1 MKYFGKITHDKDLV
15 TKEYADA
22 IYESLRPDLSL
33 SGTSEK
39 PLANRILRNL
49 FESVPVNW
57 YLDEETSFI
66 RLVNMFGDTIGDP
79 LPNSGNMTYKPK
91 ITSLMDSRVFAV
103 SAGSTV
109 TLSYKYESVD
119 ENEEDDGPG
128 IGVLTVNG
136 VSTESFNVPQGN
148 NTYNVTSLLSPGTNM
163 VTLQVTNSESN
174 PRTCSFVI
182 TVLTLSL
189 TASVSA
195 YDAYYGDVTL
205 NYVLTGY
212 GSNKT
217 VHFEMDGTELQ
228 TDTVSTSGATSQ
240 KVIPAQTAG
249 LHTLRIWATVSMD
262 GVTVT
267 SDVITT
273 NMLWTTEA
281 FPAIPLTSGQHA
293 IRYFNLNG
301 AYLYGYAANYGD
313 AAKNPVTTE
322 DINAPTMTGTSEI
335 QYAFSGWTNLPTAVS
350 KDTAVI
356 AAYDT
361 QYLVRYMNNGVTY
374 ATEWVN
380 SGYDADGPT
389 NNPSRS
395 ETSSIYYQ
403 FAGWTKTSGGTT
415 VDTDAL
421 ENITAAR
428 TLYSVYNELGKFTVR
443 FMNGETVLQT
453 MVVVQGNS
461 ATYTG
466 STPTSSQDGYVFTG
480 WLPDGT
486 NIQAA
491 TDCVAQFRDINTPV
505 SKYLA
510 RTMTAY
516 ESETATKVAQ
526 YAFYQNT
533 TLQTVDTTATTIE
546 QYAFSGCTN
555 LESVETS
562 GTDGVSIGQYAFQ
575 SCSKLELVDLKNT
588 GAATIA
594 ANAFASAAGLAHL
607 IIRSST
613 VSALSAT
620 SALTGTK
627 IASGTGAIYVP
638 AELVDTYKAASNW
651 STYAS
656 QIYPISAY
664 PKTDFSTISDSW
676 AEIIANSNY
685 ATDYSIG
692 DTKLLDF
699 GTKGKAYAVL
709 AAIDTDD
716 LADNTGKARMTW
728 ILKSILENHAMNSAQ
743 KTVNGTTS
751 WTAGGWGNCEMRTYL
766 RETILPLMPEVLQNN
781 IKEVTKTYRVK
792 SPTDETASIADTV
805 WIPSYKEVGYTN
817 ATYIESSGVTYSGV
831 FSSNANR
838 IKYNAAG
845 SASYWWLRSAYNAS
859 FFSYVYSNGGEY
871 YISANN
877 SYGLVLGF
885 CV

>member
-39 PLANRILRNL
+39 PLANRVLRSL
-49 FESVPVNW
+49 FETIPVNW
-57 YLDEETSFI
+57 YLDEETSFV

-79 LPNSGNMTYKPK
+79 LPNTGNMTYTPK
-91 ITSLMDSRVFAV
+91 LTNLMESRVFAV
-103 SAGSTV
+103 SAGATV
-109 TLSYKYESVD
+109 ALSYAYESVD
-119 ENEEDDGPG
+119 ENKEDDGAG

-136 VSTESFNVPQGN
+136 VSTDSFNVPQGN
-148 NTYNVTSLLSPGTNM
+148 NTYNVTSLLSPGTNT
-163 VTLQVTNSESN
+163 VTLQVTNSEGN
-174 PRTCSFVI
+174 PRTCSYI
-182 TVLTLSL
+182 INVLTLSL
-189 TASVSA
+189 TADVSA
-195 YDAYYGDVTL
+195 YDAYYGPVTL

-212 GSNKT
+212 GSNKV
-217 VHFEMDGTELQ
+217 VHFELDGAELQ

-273 NMLWTTEA
+273 NMLWTTAE
-281 FPAIPLTSGQHA
+281 FPAIQLSSGQHA
-293 IRYFNLNG
+293 IRYFNLDG
-301 AYLYGYAANYGD
+301 TYLYGYAANYGD

-335 QYAFSGWTNLPTAVS
+335 QYAFSGWTNLPTTVS

-380 SGYDADGPT
+380 SGDDADGPT
-389 NNPSRS
+389 NDPSRS

-415 VDTDAL
+415 ADTDAL

-516 ESETATKVAQ
+516 ESDTATKVAQ

-533 TLQTVDTTATTIE
+533 ALQTVETTATTIE

-555 LESVETS
+555 LESVETN
-562 GTDGVSIGQYAFQ
+562 GTTGVSIAQYAFQ
-575 SCSKLELVDLKNT
+575 NCSKLEIVDLKNT
-588 GAATIA
+588 GANTLG
-594 ANAFASAAGLAHL
+594 ANSFASVAALAHL
-607 IIRSST
+607 IIRSET
-613 VSALSAT
+613 VSTLSAT
-620 SALTGTK
+620 SALAGTK

-638 AELVDTYKAASNW
+638 AELVDSYKAASNW

-656 QIYPISAY
+656 QIFPISAY
-664 PKTDFSTISDSW
+664 PKTDFSTVTDSW
-676 AEIIANSNY
+676 AEIVANANY
-685 ATDYSIG
+685 ATDYVVG
-692 DTKLLDF
+692 DTKQLDL
-699 GTKGKAYAVL
+699 GTKGKVYMQLVAM
-709 AAIDTDD
+709 DTDD

-728 ILKSILENHAMNSAQ
+728 IAKSIIENHAMNSTQ
-743 KTVNGTTS
+743 KTADGTTS

-805 WIPSYKEVGYTN
+805 WIPSYKEVGFTN
-817 ATYIESSGVTYSGV
+817 ASYIENDGVVYSGV
-831 FSSNANR
+831 FNSNANR
-838 IKYNAAG
+838 IKYQANG
-845 SASYWWLRSAYNAS
+845 SANSWWLRSAYSANRFSMVDGSGSENSNYAYNAS
-859 FFSYVYSNGGEY
+859 
-871 YISANN
+871 
-877 SYGLVLGF
+877 GLVLGF
-885 CV
+885 CI